1 MKSLDFL
8 LKKNEQASLLMR
20 GIKTLNQMARG
31 VTVIQIC
38 KALFKSI
45 IPYIAIY
52 MSSLILTELVS
63 GRDIRKLILYVAFTL
78 LSTLVSVILDS
89 VFGYFVKLDYAKVIA
104 QQEIA
109 LNNKTYS
116 MDYEQAERKQTNN
129 HRSQIEISSKAY
141 SGGLRVLMDLCD
153 SLFQGIFS
161 VLIAI
166 IMCAEMFFV
175 SYKGNLAPTIRFVNT
190 GWFSIILLLLIII
203 ALVVLG
209 RAQVKVQQKSL
220 LYNRNMSRFNLWAE
234 YYQNSYFEEN
244 KAAKDI
250 RIFNQASFILRDYYN
265 NVLRPNWNI
274 AKEFFKTRGHTQT
287 ITAAV
292 TAGIGGVVYLF
303 VAFKAWGGIIEV
315 GEVVRYY
322 GAITQLFA
330 AFSLL
335 ITTILSVLN
344 NNEYLK
350 LFFSYLDLPSQSHHG
365 TLPTPDHI
373 TSMAVCFDHVSF
385 RYGEDAPFVLRDIS
399 LTLEPGEHIA
409 IVGMNGS
416 GKTTLIK
423 LLCRFY
429 EPTFGKITLN
439 GIDIKEYDYTAYK
452 QLLSV
457 VFQDYRL
464 FSFPVGQNV
473 AGNLTFDIEAVWQAL
488 ALSGI
493 SNRIETFPKKL
504 EQPLYKD
511 YQEDGIDVSGG
522 EEQKIALARAIYKD
536 APFMIL
542 DEPTASLD
550 PFSEAEI
557 YEKFN
562 RIVSGRTAIYIS
574 HRLAS
579 CKFCDRIVV
588 FDHGR
593 IVQTGTH
600 EKLLQDA
607 SGKYAELWEAQA
619 QYYRNRVT
627 R

>member
-1 MKSLDFL
+1 MRSLNSLLNSHERKSLL
-8 LKKNEQASLLMR
+8 IR
-20 GIKTLNQMARG
+20 GIKTLNQMAPG
-31 VTVIQIC
+31 VTLIQVC
-38 KALFKSI
+38 KALFKAT

-63 GRDIRKLILYVAFTL
+63 GRDLHKLIVYVTFTL
-78 LSTLVSVILDS
+78 LSTLAAVIFDS
-89 VFGYFVKLDYAKVIA
+89 VFGYFVKLNYAKVIA

-116 MDYEQAERKQTNN
+116 MDYAQAERKQTTDL
-129 HRSQIEISSKAY
+129 RSQIEISSKAY

-153 SLFQGIFS
+153 SLFQSIFS
-161 VLIAI
+161 VVIAMI
-166 IMCAEMFFV
+166 LSAKMFLV
-175 SYKGNLAPTIRFVNT
+175 STKGSLTPTIRFVNS
-190 GWFSIILLLLIII
+190 GWFSIALFFVIVI
-203 ALVVLG
+203 ALAVLG
-209 RAQVKVQQKSL
+209 RAQIKAQKKSM
-220 LYNRNMSRFNLWAE
+220 LYNRNRSRFNLWAD
-234 YYQNSYFEEN
+234 YYQNSYFDEN

-250 RIFNQASFILRDYYN
+250 RIFHQAPFVLKDYYKS
-265 NVLRPNWNI
+265 VLMPYWDI
-274 AKEFFKTRGHTQT
+274 SKEFFKTHGRAQT

-292 TAGIGGVVYLF
+292 TAGLGGIIYLF
-303 VAFKAWGGIIEV
+303 VALKAWGGIIEV

-335 ITTILSVLN
+335 VTTILSILN

-350 LFFSYLDLPSQSHHG
+350 LFFSYLDLPSTSQSG
-365 TLPTPDHI
+365 TLPAPENVAT
-373 TSMAVCFDHVSF
+373 MVVCFNHVYF
-385 RYGEDAPFVLRDIS
+385 RYGVDTPYVLRDIS
-399 LTLEPGEHIA
+399 LTLKPGEHIA

-429 EPTFGKITLN
+429 EPTSGNITLN
-439 GIDIKEYDYTAYK
+439 GIDIQDYDYASYK
-452 QLLSV
+452 KLLSV

-464 FSFPVGQNV
+464 FAFPVGQNI
-473 AGNLTFDIEAVWQAL
+473 AGSLRLDEEAIWRAL

-493 SNRIETFPKKL
+493 SDRVESFPRKL
-504 EQPLYKD
+504 DQPLYKD
-511 YQEDGIDVSGG
+511 YEEDGIDVSGG
-522 EEQKIALARAIYKD
+522 EEQKLAIARAIYKD

-562 RIVSGRTAIYIS
+562 RIVSGKTAIYIS

-588 FDHGR
+588 FDQGR
-593 IVQTGTH
+593 IVQMGTH
-600 EKLLQDA
+600 EKLLQN
-607 SGKYAELWEAQA
+607 SIGKYAELWNAQA
-619 QYYRNRVT
+619 QYYMERQTV
-627 R
+627 